1 MDDTS
6 ISERRL
12 TARGRRAANAR
23 HHPDRTDLI
32 EAGQAEL
39 AELALEAHIRKV
51 VDGSPP
57 LSAAQ
62 RDRLAALLRPSAT
75 VPIQVE
81 RRTREVQ
88 TVPKAPGSG
97 DAA

>member
-1 MDDTS
+1 MDPAS
-6 ISERRL
+6 ISERRH
-12 TARGRRAANAR
+12 TARGRHAANTR

-39 AELALEAHIRKV
+39 AELALEEHIRKV

-62 RDRLAALLRPSAT
+62 RDRLAALLRPLGT
-75 VPIQVE
+75 VPGHVE
-81 RRTREVQ
+81 WRTGEVQ
-88 TVPKAPGSG
+88 AVPGAPGSG